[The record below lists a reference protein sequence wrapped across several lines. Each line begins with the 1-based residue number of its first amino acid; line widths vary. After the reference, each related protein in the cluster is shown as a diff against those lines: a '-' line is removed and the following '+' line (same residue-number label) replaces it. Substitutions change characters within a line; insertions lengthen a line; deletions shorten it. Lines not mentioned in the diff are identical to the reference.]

1 LIVADEPTTP
11 ALLIE
16 RNVLISTWF
25 HVGGG
30 ADRLARP
37 TNAEQLSECLRI
49 DPSLRVLGDGANL
62 LVDDDGVDSLVVTLA
77 DGDFS
82 AVRIDDDHRDDFVLV
97 TVGAGV
103 NLPKLINQTVR
114 LGLAGLETLGGIP
127 ASIGGAL
134 VMNAGGAFGQI
145 ADVVERVFAM
155 RRDGTLT
162 NLTRDQIAFGY
173 RHSGLN
179 DLIVTSAELRLARAG
194 ASQLRQKHLDVMAY
208 KKRTQPMADNSAG
221 CAFKNPTLS
230 ADIAGDGGQEPIG
243 AKGQRVSAGMLID
256 RARCKGLRIRTASV
270 SDRHGNFLTAD
281 TGGKARDVIELI
293 GEVRRR
299 VYERFGVELHTEVV
313 IWTRTG
319 QDTAAKAQVHNP

>member
-1 LIVADEPTTP
+1 VADERTTP
-11 ALLIE
+11 TLSIE
-16 RNVLISTWF
+16 RNVPISTWF

-30 ADRLARP
+30 ADRFARP
-37 TNAEQLSECLRI
+37 KNAEQLSECLRI
-49 DPSLRVLGDGANL
+49 DPALRVLGDGANL
-62 LVDDDGVDSLVVTLA
+62 LVDDEGVGSLVVTLA
-77 DGDFS
+77 DGEFS
-82 AVRIDDDHRDDFVLV
+82 NVRVDDHHTGDSVLA

-145 ADVVERVFAM
+145 ADVVERVFAL
-155 RRDGTLT
+155 RRDGTLVT
-162 NLTRDQIAFGY
+162 LSRDQIAFGY
-173 RHSGLN
+173 RRSGLN
-179 DLIVTSAELRLARAG
+179 DLIVTGAELRLVRAG

-230 ADIAGDGGQEPIG
+230 ADLETTDGQGPIG
-243 AKGQRVSAGMLID
+243 TKGQRVSAGMLID
-256 RARCKGLRIRTASV
+256 RAGCKGLRVRTASV

-281 TGGKARDVIELI
+281 TGGRARDVIDLI

-299 VYERFGVELHTEVV
+299 VRDRFGVELHTEVV
-313 IWTRTG
+313 IWTRADHKGIT
-319 QDTAAKAQVHNP
+319 QTQAPNS

>member
-1 LIVADEPTTP
+1 MADERTTP
-11 ALLIE
+11 ALSIE
-16 RNVLISTWF
+16 RNVPISTWF

-30 ADRLARP
+30 ADRFARP
-37 TNAEQLSECLRI
+37 QNAEQLSECLRI
-49 DPSLRVLGDGANL
+49 DPALRVLGDGANL

-77 DGDFS
+77 DGEFS
-82 AVRIDDDHRDDFVLV
+82 NIRTDDDHRGDSVMV

-145 ADVVERVFAM
+145 ADVVERVFAV
-155 RRDGTLT
+155 RRDGTPLT
-162 NLTRDQIAFGY
+162 LPRDQIAFGY
-173 RHSGLN
+173 RYSGLN
-179 DLIVTSAELRLARAG
+179 ELIVTGAELRLARAG
-194 ASQLRQKHLDVMAY
+194 AAQLRQKHLDVMAY

-230 ADIAGDGGQEPIG
+230 ADIAGSDGQEPIG

-256 RARCKGLRIRTASV
+256 RAGCKGLRIRTASV

-293 GEVRRR
+293 GEVQHR
-299 VYERFGVELHTEVV
+299 VRDRFGVELHTEVV
-313 IWTRTG
+313 IWTRTNHN
-319 QDTAAKAQVHNP
+319 TATKAEVRNP